1 VTGHAYLLEIEGL
14 FIRGS
19 RPGRNVGQSVGGNLE
34 MDSSDWSSGIRYY
47 VIDTRP
53 DTENKLSVSMT
64 GHAYLLDLI
73 PSLWGMA
80 VRQRL
85 ECDLKGASMLRRR
98 W

>member
-1 VTGHAYLLEIEGL
+1 
-14 FIRGS
+14 
-19 RPGRNVGQSVGGNLE
+19 